1 MNDTLNTMIAEPYH
15 LPECMEPQKEWPCK
29 QCWEI
34 DCECTCICDRLRSC
48 EQRVQSNALRQA
60 KWALRELEKNMA
72 NWSSDETR
80 AATDVFPQLTADQ
93 WMWAQYGVGR
103 SLQVIRV
110 LSHNGTENG
119 TPMTETN

>member
-15 LPECMEPQKEWPCK
+15 LPECLMNLEYAVRV
-29 QCWEI
+29 
-34 DCECTCICDRLRSC
+34 CICYELRAC

-60 KWALRELEKNMA
+60 KWSLKELEKNMA

-119 TPMTETN
+119 TTMTEAD